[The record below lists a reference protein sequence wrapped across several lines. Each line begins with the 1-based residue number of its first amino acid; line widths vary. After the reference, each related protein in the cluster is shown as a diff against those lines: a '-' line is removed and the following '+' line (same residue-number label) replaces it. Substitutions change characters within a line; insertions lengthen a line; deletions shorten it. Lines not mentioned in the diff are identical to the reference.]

1 MMFLREVINVYIL
14 REGALFIQKKRRRVS
29 TMNFMNEIL
38 FFFTYIWKLV
48 SKLGIIA
55 SRLILPIEDI
65 STQRNLN

>member
-14 REGALFIQKKRRRVS
+14 REGALFIQKETS
-29 TMNFMNEIL
+29 TRFNNEFHEWNS

-55 SRLILPIEDI
+55 SRV
-65 STQRNLN
+65 QV

>member
-1 MMFLREVINVYIL
+1 MFLREVINVYIL

-29 TMNFMNEIL
+29 TMNFMNEIF

-55 SRLILPIEDI
+55 SRVHV
-65 STQRNLN
+65 

>member
-55 SRLILPIEDI
+55 SRV
-65 STQRNLN
+65 QV